1 MNLRADG
8 SWEVIL
14 QSVDCLVTSYKASLV
29 SQSAQPASASST
41 LPATSGLSGLSDES
55 PSTRASSTSL
65 SAVQIADLV
74 FTSRE
79 RVETKNAIACKFTA
93 NSISEEQM
101 AHCDHL
107 TSAKDMWDTSKAIH
121 TKGRSSRTMELLSI
135 LTAPFTG
142 DIPFK
147 VFVNKIK
154 IAMVEFRTLGAPL
167 PQWLFAGML
176 VRSLPSQYDSI
187 VASLATEVNVVMDW
201 EEFLPKLLMSIEMAQ
216 TRNANH
222 SLAARMEVDD
232 NPLVARI
239 TGTGPRDY
247 SQVLCTR
254 CKVIGH
260 SRGFR
265 GCPLRNK
272 KKEPSDSS
280 ANVAAV
286 GVDESA
292 LPGFRLI
299 YPGAPPQFPWIVDSG
314 AHVHCVGDKSVLS
327 NFIEAPLRISTANE
341 SKVLS
346 SGHGSV
352 TSFTSFGCRVEIGKV
367 YLMPGGECG
376 FLSVDRLLEG
386 MKYVVGPKNEL
397 IFSIA
402 STPVLRTRPGPGF
415 LLDAIHKVP
424 GAPVTMVAATREHG
438 SCTLMAAHRK
448 LGHQSTESIL
458 QMVKSG
464 AVTGLTLKDEKV
476 LPCFSCIRAKSKRS
490 PFSMISAE
498 APHTLYRVF
507 IELGFVET
515 PDRQG
520 NTIYL
525 AIVDQYSTCKWT
537 QVLKDKKAETIIAT
551 WRVRSDNGKEFDNAW
566 FRAYLQKQGIIV
578 EITALYTPEQNG
590 QVERLNG
597 SLMGLVRAML
607 FDSGLP
613 SSFWSDALS
622 VATFVL
628 NRRPHPRIPNKTAFE
643 LIAFVHVPNERR
655 TKLAPRATQGVF
667 IGYASEYNYRVWVAS
682 EKKVSTSRH
691 ITCVDA
697 PEQSLVT
704 GSPSP
709 LPSAFASTPPPPAFA
724 STGGGDVGDVPRD
737 DENGPSDDDNPP
749 AHNSEA
755 IVPREGYAVV
765 RVGPN
770 PGRYENVDAANVLPE
785 GSRRRPPP
793 TEVPPVVAAIMA
805 FVLDSPP
812 MFEDK
817 LSYDI
822 YCAAV
827 FNDEDIEIPKKF
839 EEEAMK
845 SPYRNHWVAAMASE
859 LLQFDHHGVF
869 QEETWHEGIRVLGT
883 IWVYSIKRDATGKI
897 IRFKARLVAQGFA
910 QRPGSTIMTPTL
922 LLHLEQFDFDCAFL
936 NGKMTEDVYVR
947 YPKGWTGPQTPC
959 KYLMLV
965 GSMYGTKQAPRE
977 WYRAI
982 NDLMVARGY
991 MRATADA
998 CLYIKHSGSSFAII
1012 TLYVDDGLI
1021 ASNDQSFLDAELSS
1035 LHEVFKLK
1043 RLGPVSYFLGFEI
1056 HRTADYIL
1064 VHQSKY
1070 IRTMLEKFDFASPS
1084 KRRAFTP
1091 MDDRPSL
1098 RIDNTPFPDVS
1109 MYQSA
1114 NSCPTVDDWAAVKRI
1129 FRYLNS
1135 TVDWGIMYRNNST
1148 TRVMVY
1154 SDASFADDPESR
1166 RSVGAYAS
1174 MLAGGVVSWQSKQQ
1188 SLVATSTTEAEIL
1201 SASSAT
1207 REAIWLR
1214 RLVGD
1219 VGIPQSGPT
1228 VIQEDNAACIQIA
1241 KDPVDHVRTKHFDIA
1256 HLFVRERVASGE
1268 VELEYCPTHV
1278 NAADLMTKG
1287 LEPQRFDQLRALL
1300 GMVSLVSLTGG
1311 SVRSRV

>member
-367 YLMPGGECG
+367 YLMRAE
-376 FLSVDRLLEG
+376 S
-386 MKYVVGPKNEL
+386 YVVGPKNEL

-424 GAPVTMVAATREHG
+424 GAPVTMVAAT
-438 SCTLMAAHRK
+438 
-448 LGHQSTESIL
+448 I
-458 QMVKSG
+458 V
-464 AVTGLTLKDEKV
+464 LTLKDEKV

-551 WRVRSDNGKEFDNAW
+551 WVTFQVEAERQTVKKSSASVPIMGRSSTMLGFGRTSKSKVSLS
-566 FRAYLQKQGIIV
+566 RLLR
-578 EITALYTPEQNG
+578 LYSEQNG

-643 LIAFVHVPNERR
+643 LV
-655 TKLAPRATQGVF
+655 
-667 IGYASEYNYRVWVAS
+667 
-682 EKKVSTSRH
+682 
-691 ITCVDA
+691 
-697 PEQSLVT
+697 
-704 GSPSP
+704 
-709 LPSAFASTPPPPAFA
+709 
-724 STGGGDVGDVPRD
+724 
-737 DENGPSDDDNPP
+737 
-749 AHNSEA
+749 
-755 IVPREGYAVV
+755 
-765 RVGPN
+765 
-770 PGRYENVDAANVLPE
+770 
-785 GSRRRPPP
+785 
-793 TEVPPVVAAIMA
+793 
-805 FVLDSPP
+805 
-812 MFEDK
+812 
-817 LSYDI
+817 
-822 YCAAV
+822 
-827 FNDEDIEIPKKF
+827 
-839 EEEAMK
+839 
-845 SPYRNHWVAAMASE
+845 
-859 LLQFDHHGVF
+859 
-869 QEETWHEGIRVLGT
+869 
-883 IWVYSIKRDATGKI
+883 TGKI
-897 IRFKARLVAQGFA
+897 
-910 QRPGSTIMTPTL
+910 
-922 LLHLEQFDFDCAFL
+922 
-936 NGKMTEDVYVR
+936 
-947 YPKGWTGPQTPC
+947 
-959 KYLMLV
+959 
-965 GSMYGTKQAPRE
+965 
-977 WYRAI
+977 
-982 NDLMVARGY
+982 
-991 MRATADA
+991 
-998 CLYIKHSGSSFAII
+998 
-1012 TLYVDDGLI
+1012 
-1021 ASNDQSFLDAELSS
+1021 
-1035 LHEVFKLK
+1035 
-1043 RLGPVSYFLGFEI
+1043 
-1056 HRTADYIL
+1056 
-1064 VHQSKY
+1064 
-1070 IRTMLEKFDFASPS
+1070 
-1084 KRRAFTP
+1084 
-1091 MDDRPSL
+1091 PSL
-1098 RIDNTPFPDVS
+1098 T
-1109 MYQSA
+1109 
-1114 NSCPTVDDWAAVKRI
+1114 
-1129 FRYLNS
+1129 
-1135 TVDWGIMYRNNST
+1135 
-1148 TRVMVY
+1148 
-1154 SDASFADDPESR
+1154 
-1166 RSVGAYAS
+1166 
-1174 MLAGGVVSWQSKQQ
+1174 
-1188 SLVATSTTEAEIL
+1188 
-1201 SASSAT
+1201 
-1207 REAIWLR
+1207 
-1214 RLVGD
+1214 
-1219 VGIPQSGPT
+1219 
-1228 VIQEDNAACIQIA
+1228 
-1241 KDPVDHVRTKHFDIA
+1241 
-1256 HLFVRERVASGE
+1256 HLQAFG
-1268 VELEYCPTHV
+1268 
-1278 NAADLMTKG
+1278 
-1287 LEPQRFDQLRALL
+1287 
-1300 GMVSLVSLTGG
+1300 
-1311 SVRSRV
+1311 

>member
-187 VASLATEVNVVMDW
+187 VASLATEVN
-201 EEFLPKLLMSIEMAQ
+201 

-254 CKVIGH
+254 C
-260 SRGFR
+260 
-265 GCPLRNK
+265 K

-376 FLSVDRLLEG
+376 FLS
-386 MKYVVGPKNEL
+386 NEL

-643 LIAFVHVPNERR
+643 LVTGKIPSLTHLQAF
-655 TKLAPRATQGVF
+655 GVF

-724 STGGGDVGDVPRD
+724 STGPILDEGGDVGDVPRD

-770 PGRYENVDAANVLPE
+770 PGRYENVDAANV
-785 GSRRRPPP
+785 
-793 TEVPPVVAAIMA
+793 PPVVAAIMA

-827 FNDEDIEIPKKF
+827 FNDEDIEIPRSSRKW
-839 EEEAMK
+839 EAMK

-869 QEETWHEGIRVLGT
+869 QEETWHEGIRVLVPSGLCT
-883 IWVYSIKRDATGKI
+883 ASWIDYHDTYAPV
-897 IRFKARLVAQGFA
+897 ARS
-910 QRPGSTIMTPTL
+910 STIL
-922 LLHLEQFDFDCAFL
+922 FLIALAAAQSLHLEQFDFDCAFL

-965 GSMYGTKQAPRE
+965 GSMYGTKQAPH
-977 WYRAI
+977 
-982 NDLMVARGY
+982 
-991 MRATADA
+991 A

-1166 RSVGAYAS
+1166 RS
-1174 MLAGGVVSWQSKQQ
+1174 SKQQ

-1268 VELEYCPTHV
+1268 VELEYC
-1278 NAADLMTKG
+1278 
-1287 LEPQRFDQLRALL
+1287 R
-1300 GMVSLVSLTGG
+1300 LT
-1311 SVRSRV
+1311 STPRI